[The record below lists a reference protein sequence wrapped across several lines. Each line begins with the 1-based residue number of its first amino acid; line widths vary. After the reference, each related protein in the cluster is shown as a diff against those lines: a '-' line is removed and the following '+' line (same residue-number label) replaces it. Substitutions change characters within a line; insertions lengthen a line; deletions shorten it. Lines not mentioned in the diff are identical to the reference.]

1 VNPRHFHNACGIEI
15 PRLGQGTWHMGED
28 ASAAQREIVALRLGL
43 DLGIRMIDTAEM
55 YANGGAER
63 IVGEAIA
70 GRRDEVF
77 LVSKVLP
84 GNASRRGTIQACEAS
99 LRRLGTDHLDLYL
112 LHWEGQHPLEDT
124 LDAFRELRERGRI
137 RAFGVSNFDL
147 DAYERAWELAPGEI
161 ACNQLLYNP
170 TRRGIERR
178 LLPRCLDRGTAIM
191 AYSPFE
197 QGRLHRDGVL
207 WELARAREVDPY
219 QIVLAWVL
227 REEGVLAIPKS
238 SHPVH
243 VQQNAQALELQLS
256 DEELALLDREF
267 PMPDKDG
274 ALEWL

>member
-1 VNPRHFHNACGIEI
+1 
-15 PRLGQGTWHMGED
+15 
-28 ASAAQREIVALRLGL
+28 
-43 DLGIRMIDTAEM
+43 
-55 YANGGAER
+55 
-63 IVGEAIA
+63 
-70 GRRDEVF
+70 
-77 LVSKVLP
+77 
-84 GNASRRGTIQACEAS
+84 
-99 LRRLGTDHLDLYL
+99 
-112 LHWEGQHPLEDT
+112 
-124 LDAFRELRERGRI
+124 
-137 RAFGVSNFDL
+137 
-147 DAYERAWELAPGEI
+147 
-161 ACNQLLYNP
+161 
-170 TRRGIERR
+170 
-178 LLPRCLDRGTAIM
+178 M